1 MIERRTRVRTRRG
14 KEKGG
19 LFLRGERIFLSVRSL
34 SVSLFVCPFRG
45 GCGKS
50 SGARN
55 ANANA
60 RCIQV
65 TAG

>member
-19 LFLRGERIFLSVRSL
+19 LFLRGERIFLSARSL
-34 SVSLFVCPFRG
+34 SSFALFRG